1 MSFNLQWMERYS
13 NPFGLSS
20 LLKPY
25 GLFSPMWGLSD
36 EITMSLVGNEPGDFE
51 WEAAH
56 TKIFQHSYSR
66 SLAMDN
72 STRQILDRAQ
82 LDVNN
87 SGIEARKL
95 LLLSVPCLPHLL
107 WHTTWNSFM
116 KNGSLISCFCASQV
130 EVVSQCGFNSC
141 FNQVY
146 RSDVFCPVVLYT
158 NPSRAGCVFIHLQLA
173 TFLSL
178 YMKTTVKM
186 TRNV

>member
-1 MSFNLQWMERYS
+1 
-13 NPFGLSS
+13 
-20 LLKPY
+20 
-25 GLFSPMWGLSD
+25 MWGLSD

-107 WHTTWNSFM
+107 
-116 KNGSLISCFCASQV
+116 
-130 EVVSQCGFNSC
+130 
-141 FNQVY
+141 
-146 RSDVFCPVVLYT
+146 
-158 NPSRAGCVFIHLQLA
+158 
-173 TFLSL
+173 
-178 YMKTTVKM
+178 
-186 TRNV
+186 

>member
-107 WHTTWNSFM
+107 WHTRNSFM
-116 KNGSLISCFCASQV
+116 KNRSLISCFFASQV
-130 EVVSQCGFNSC
+130 LLLLILSQALYLWSHGSIWQMMWIIVANILIFTSFMEVKDGFKI
-141 FNQVY
+141 
-146 RSDVFCPVVLYT
+146 PT
-158 NPSRAGCVFIHLQLA
+158 TSRE
-173 TFLSL
+173 
-178 YMKTTVKM
+178 
-186 TRNV
+186 